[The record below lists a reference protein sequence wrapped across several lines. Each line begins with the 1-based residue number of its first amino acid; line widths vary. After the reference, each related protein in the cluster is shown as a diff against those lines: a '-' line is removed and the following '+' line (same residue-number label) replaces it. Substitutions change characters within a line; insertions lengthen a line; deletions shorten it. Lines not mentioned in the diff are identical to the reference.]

1 MSAAQYNEVSA
12 QNCHVFVHCKC
23 RSNGAV
29 ADMRW
34 APDWRHVCIAYADGM
49 ALVGGTAGER
59 LKQECNLRTCTSTCP
74 SGYTNPLLTPE
85 RARMLPKHS

>member
-1 MSAAQYNEVSA
+1 MQYFYVLID
-12 QNCHVFVHCKC
+12 CKC

-34 APDWRHVCIAYADGM
+34 APDWRHICIGYADGM

-59 LKQECNLRTCTSTCP
+59 LKQDHDLKNSTSTC
-74 SGYTNPLLTPE
+74 LLTTQT
-85 RARMLPKHS
+85 LY